1 MTRLAIDPADIDPCF
16 AATGLTTAHSTLAV
30 LAHPDC
36 PLDFVL
42 DNLGTLKALEA
53 LVNAAIVRTVT
64 AKTLELING

>member
-1 MTRLAIDPADIDPCF
+1 MTRLAIDPAEIDPCF

-42 DNLGTLKALEA
+42 DNLDALKAIEA
-53 LVNAAIVRTVT
+53 KANAAIVRTVA